1 MVDVAWFGQ
10 ADHRVDEDV
19 SLAGT
24 GSANG
29 QFPVGSVHGVAS
41 LKGND
46 ARPAEFFEVNSE
58 FRWSVA
64 QGDVVVVDESGDGID
79 LAAYIVLLDGVVQ
92 VPDRRMLRV
101 STEYLFRLLLSVSY

>member
-29 QFPVGSVHGVAS
+29 QFSVGSVHGVAS

-64 QGDVVVVDESGDGID
+64 QCDVVVVVESGDGID

-101 STEYLFRLLLSVSY
+101 STEYFFRLFLPVSY